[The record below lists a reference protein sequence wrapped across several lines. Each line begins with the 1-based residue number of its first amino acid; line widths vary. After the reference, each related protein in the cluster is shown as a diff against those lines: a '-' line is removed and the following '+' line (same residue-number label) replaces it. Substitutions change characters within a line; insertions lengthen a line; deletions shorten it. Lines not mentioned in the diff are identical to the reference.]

1 MTNES
6 KVRIAELEKQTEEKR
21 IKNTQYHA
29 YSGNEQFHLEDTSL
43 FSVLD
48 FWRYQYSQLS
58 GMAGEIA
65 EFLVA
70 QALGIT
76 KAENADY
83 WTAYDMSYR
92 NKRIEV
98 KATQYV
104 HPWNRHCVSN
114 VRTFSIEPSNNS
126 YWGNGHGKSRQNDVY
141 VFCLDTNQDIEHDDP
156 LDVGSWEFYVIP
168 TFRIDRYA
176 SENGNPN
183 QKTISL
189 GAVRR
194 LCKEPCGYLALKD
207 AVDTAISE
215 SDQHH
220 INEGK
225 Q

>member
-83 WTAYDMSYR
+83 WTA
-92 NKRIEV
+92 
-98 KATQYV
+98 
-104 HPWNRHCVSN
+104 
-114 VRTFSIEPSNNS
+114 
-126 YWGNGHGKSRQNDVY
+126 
-141 VFCLDTNQDIEHDDP
+141 
-156 LDVGSWEFYVIP
+156 
-168 TFRIDRYA
+168 
-176 SENGNPN
+176 
-183 QKTISL
+183 
-189 GAVRR
+189 
-194 LCKEPCGYLALKD
+194 
-207 AVDTAISE
+207 
-215 SDQHH
+215 
-220 INEGK
+220 
-225 Q
+225 